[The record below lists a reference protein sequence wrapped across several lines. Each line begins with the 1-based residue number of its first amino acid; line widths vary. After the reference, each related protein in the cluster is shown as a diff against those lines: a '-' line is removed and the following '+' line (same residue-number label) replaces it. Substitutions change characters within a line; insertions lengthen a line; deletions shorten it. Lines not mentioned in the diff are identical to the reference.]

1 MVIEESINSA
11 YEAIRSNLLRSLLTA
26 LAIIIG
32 TAAVI
37 SMIAIGSTAQNEI
50 QKSMDSLGG
59 KNVSVFAGQRKKR
72 GVRSNWVPLTM
83 DDAKALQK
91 EREINWQVSPQ
102 MEDRKQVKFGDK
114 NASLAINGT
123 DGSYFTVEG
132 LELEE
137 GDLYTDTDSLN
148 RNRVAVIG
156 AEVTKELN
164 LIENF
169 DGSLLNKNISIGG
182 TSFEVIGILKK
193 KGSGGWNG
201 PDERIF
207 IPLLTASERVMGHER
222 LQSIRVSV
230 PDEVTIS
237 EAMIEIERVIRSEH
251 DIGPG
256 DDNDFRIIDW
266 SEIREMQQETFAI
279 LTTMITGIASISLL
293 VGGIGVMN
301 IMLVSVTERTR
312 EIGLRK
318 ALGATPKTI
327 LVQFLIEA
335 MMLCIIGGVM
345 GVLIGSLIVISV
357 AISQDWAFYIPIS
370 AIIGSITF
378 SAFVGLLFGV
388 WPARRAASLDPA
400 VALQY
405 E

>member
-1 MVIEESINSA
+1 
-11 YEAIRSNLLRSLLTA
+11 
-26 LAIIIG
+26 
-32 TAAVI
+32 
-37 SMIAIGSTAQNEI
+37 
-50 QKSMDSLGG
+50 
-59 KNVSVFAGQRKKR
+59 
-72 GVRSNWVPLTM
+72 
-83 DDAKALQK
+83 
-91 EREINWQVSPQ
+91 
-102 MEDRKQVKFGDK
+102 
-114 NASLAINGT
+114 
-123 DGSYFTVEG
+123 
-132 LELEE
+132 
-137 GDLYTDTDSLN
+137 
-148 RNRVAVIG
+148 
-156 AEVTKELN
+156 
-164 LIENF
+164 
-169 DGSLLNKNISIGG
+169 
-182 TSFEVIGILKK
+182 
-193 KGSGGWNG
+193 
-201 PDERIF
+201 
-207 IPLLTASERVMGHER
+207 
-222 LQSIRVSV
+222 
-230 PDEVTIS
+230 
-237 EAMIEIERVIRSEH
+237 MIEIERVIRSEH

>member
-1 MVIEESINSA
+1 VIIEESISSA
-11 YEAIRSNLLRSLLTA
+11 FEAIRSNLLRSLLTA

-37 SMIAIGSTAQNEI
+37 SMIAIGSTAQKEI
-50 QKSMDSLGG
+50 EESMDSLGG
-59 KNVSVFAGQRKKR
+59 KNVSIFPGQRKKR

-83 DDAKALQK
+83 DDAKSLQK
-91 EREINWQVSPQ
+91 DREINWQVSPQ
-102 MEDRKQVKFGDK
+102 MEGHKQVKFGDK
-114 NASLAINGT
+114 NASLGINGT
-123 DGSYFTVEG
+123 NGRYFSVEG
-132 LELEE
+132 LELEQGE
-137 GDLYTDTDSLN
+137 LYTDEDSLS
-148 RNRVAVIG
+148 RHRVAVVG
-156 AEVTKELN
+156 AEVQKELN
-164 LIENF
+164 LIEGI
-169 DGSLLNKNISIGG
+169 DEPLINKEISIGG
-182 TSFEVIGILKK
+182 TSFKVIGILKK

-201 PDERIF
+201 PDERVF

-222 LQSIRVSV
+222 LNSIRVSV
-230 PDEVTIS
+230 PDDTSIN
-237 EAMIEIERVIRSEH
+237 EAMIEIERVVRSEH

-266 SEIREMQQETFAI
+266 SEIREMQQETLSI

-318 ALGATPKTI
+318 ALGATPRII
-327 LVQFLIEA
+327 LIQFLIEA
-335 MMLCIIGGVM
+335 MMLCVIGGIM
-345 GVLIGSLIVISV
+345 GVLIGSLIVMSV
-357 AISQDWAFYIPIS
+357 ALSQDWPFYIPIS
-370 AIIGSITF
+370 AILGSITF

>member
-1 MVIEESINSA
+1 MLNYTNAIIEEKSYSGLQMKEFKPVMKLIIRGKKREFLSA
-11 YEAIRSNLLRSLLTA
+11 IGKSLNLLLPTEANTSSKSEKLSA
-26 LAIIIG
+26 LWLSPDEWIIH
-32 TAAVI
+32 
-37 SMIAIGSTAQNEI
+37 SNEI
-50 QKSMDSLGG
+50 
-59 KNVSVFAGQRKKR
+59 
-72 GVRSNWVPLTM
+72 SNP
-83 DDAKALQK
+83 DNNNY
-91 EREINWQVSPQ
+91 E
-102 MEDRKQVKFGDK
+102 
-114 NASLAINGT
+114 
-123 DGSYFTVEG
+123 
-132 LELEE
+132 
-137 GDLYTDTDSLN
+137 
-148 RNRVAVIG
+148 
-156 AEVTKELN
+156 
-164 LIENF
+164 IEN
-169 DGSLLNKNISIGG
+169 LLNKNISIGG

-201 PDERIF
+201 PDERVF